1 MFTLNCKGRLLVLDT
16 PIVLGIINVTSDSFY
31 VSSRKQNTRDL
42 VTQAEQMIND
52 GATILDIGGQSTR
65 PGSAVLSEDEELNR
79 VVPAISAIS
88 EKFPQMVLSIDT
100 YYAKVADE
108 AVAAGASMVNDIS
121 GGTFDKKMIPVVA
134 TLGVPYVLMHIKG
147 TAASMHEPTP
157 YDDLLRELLDFF
169 IIRTD
174 TLKKAGIKDIIV
186 DPGFGFSKSIAQN
199 FELLGKLE
207 MFQILNLPLLTGI
220 SRKSTIYKTLDITA
234 DEALNGTTVL
244 NTICLMKGA
253 GILRVHDVK
262 EAKQAIELVSAVGI

>member
-1 MFTLNCKGRLLVLDT
+1 MFTLNCKGRLLVLDK
-16 PIVLGIINVTSDSFY
+16 PIVMGIINVTPDSFY
-31 VSSRKQNTRDL
+31 ASSRKQNTRDL

-100 YYAKVADE
+100 YYVKVADE